1 MDAVWRSS
9 SSPRLTSDV
18 AVVGSSPSLRCSSDT
33 TKCYAE
39 ALRRCGSS
47 QNLWEGKRLHFL
59 LKSRGYD
66 GDTFLGNLLVQMY
79 GKCGELDQA
88 RSAFDRIVTRNVFS
102 WTILI
107 LAYFQNGLFRDALDA
122 YQEMKDDRVEP
133 DDFIFSIA
141 LGACGALGT
150 DALEEGRAIHSHLIV
165 ASSSGGQATPP
176 SFGKSSIVTT
186 GLLDMYA
193 KCGSVEDARRA
204 FDVMERKDIV
214 AWGAIITAYSEHGD
228 GKTTLEMFRK
238 MELDGTKANMYAYS
252 GVLDACSRLG
262 ALSEG
267 IAFHSRIIALGLEK
281 HLVVATAIVT
291 MYSRCGRMHEA
302 RIAFDT
308 VKKKDLVCWNTLLAG
323 YAQHGHSNDA
333 LQLFQ
338 EMVMESCEMNRV
350 TFNSIL
356 HACSHTGLVELARS
370 YFVSMT
376 MDHGISHEVDHFV
389 RLIDV
394 LGRAGWVTQ
403 AEEVVDEMPFQ
414 PTSVIWVTL
423 LGCYKMH
430 GRVERAELVADR
442 VLELDPANTAA
453 FVLLSSIYGRVGR
466 WDDVRR
472 IRRAMQ
478 ERGWKKLPGQSY
490 IEIKNRL
497 HEFGT
502 TGKLHPQTD
511 KLKAELERLDR
522 QMQEAGY
529 VPDMNEV
536 LRDVETMEENVEHL
550 GYHSERVALAFGL
563 LTTDPGTPLQ
573 IVKNL
578 RICSECHAAIK
589 VTSRIVG
596 RAIVVRDVTCYHHF
610 EHGQCSCKDH
620 W

>member
-1 MDAVWRSS
+1 
-9 SSPRLTSDV
+9 
-18 AVVGSSPSLRCSSDT
+18 
-33 TKCYAE
+33 
-39 ALRRCGSS
+39 
-47 QNLWEGKRLHFL
+47 
-59 LKSRGYD
+59 
-66 GDTFLGNLLVQMY
+66 
-79 GKCGELDQA
+79 
-88 RSAFDRIVTRNVFS
+88 
-102 WTILI
+102 
-107 LAYFQNGLFRDALDA
+107 
-122 YQEMKDDRVEP
+122 
-133 DDFIFSIA
+133 
-141 LGACGALGT
+141 
-150 DALEEGRAIHSHLIV
+150 
-165 ASSSGGQATPP
+165 
-176 SFGKSSIVTT
+176 
-186 GLLDMYA
+186 
-193 KCGSVEDARRA
+193 
-204 FDVMERKDIV
+204 
-214 AWGAIITAYSEHGD
+214 IITAYSEHGD

-389 RLIDV
+389 RLID
-394 LGRAGWVTQ
+394 
-403 AEEVVDEMPFQ
+403 
-414 PTSVIWVTL
+414 
-423 LGCYKMH
+423 
-430 GRVERAELVADR
+430 LVADR

-522 QMQEAGY
+522 QMQ
-529 VPDMNEV
+529 
-536 LRDVETMEENVEHL
+536 
-550 GYHSERVALAFGL
+550 
-563 LTTDPGTPLQ
+563 
-573 IVKNL
+573 
-578 RICSECHAAIK
+578 
-589 VTSRIVG
+589 
-596 RAIVVRDVTCYHHF
+596 
-610 EHGQCSCKDH
+610 
-620 W
+620 